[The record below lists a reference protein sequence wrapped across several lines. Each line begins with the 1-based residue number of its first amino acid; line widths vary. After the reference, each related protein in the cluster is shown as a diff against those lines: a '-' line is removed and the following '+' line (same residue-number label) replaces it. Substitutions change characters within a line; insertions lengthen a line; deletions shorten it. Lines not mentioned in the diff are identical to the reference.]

1 MLNKNNVIMKKF
13 FLLLAAVAMAA
24 GTMSAQDLN
33 KAIEAANNGN
43 EAFQLGEYDLAIES
57 FKNSLAI
64 AEELGEDG
72 AEHANTC
79 KTAICNIYLASAK
92 NLIKADNPDGALAKL
107 DETIAVAEGYGMADV
122 VENAKELI
130 PQVWMQKGN
139 DALRSKDMVN
149 AIAAYTKVT
158 ELNPAN
164 GDAYIRLGKA
174 LGATG
179 KIEEA
184 VAAYETAAANGE
196 EKDAMKQLSTLF
208 LKKAQACTKA
218 KDYQGAID
226 NALKANGYL
235 ENANAYKIAASS
247 AQKLGNNAQCI
258 EFYEKYLTVKPD
270 AKDAAGVAFT
280 IGALYQQGGNN
291 AKAIEWYE
299 KVVTD
304 PQFGPGAQEQLKVLK
319 K

>member
-1 MLNKNNVIMKKF
+1 MKKF
-13 FLLLAAVAMAA
+13 FLLFAAVIMAA

-57 FKNSLAI
+57 FKSSLAI
-64 AEELGEDG
+64 AEELGEEG

-79 KTAICNIYLASAK
+79 KTALCNIYLAYAK
-92 NLIKADNPDGALAKL
+92 NLIKSDNEDAALAKL
-107 DETIAVAEGYGMADV
+107 DEAIVVAEGYGVADV

-139 DALRSKDMVN
+139 NALKAKDMAN
-149 AIAAYTKVT
+149 AIAAYGKVI
-158 ELNPAN
+158 EIDPAN
-164 GDAYIRLGKA
+164 GDAYLRLGRA
-174 LGATG
+174 LAATG
-179 KIEEA
+179 KVDEA

-196 EKDAMKQLSTLF
+196 EKDANKQLSTLF
-208 LKKAQACTKA
+208 LKQAQACTKA
-218 KDYQGAID
+218 KDYKGAIEK
-226 NALKANGYL
+226 ALKANSYL

-247 AQKLGNNAQCI
+247 AQKLGDNAQCI
-258 EFYEKYLTVKPD
+258 EFYSKYLEIKPD
-270 AKDAAGVAFT
+270 AKDAAGVLFT
-280 IGALYQQGGNN
+280 IGALYQQGGDN
-291 AKAIEWYE
+291 AKAIEYYE
-299 KVVTD
+299 KVATD